1 MSTIRKIDITEVTEK
16 DVAYFVDQLNECDPS
31 DTLRKRKLEKM
42 IELLKDS
49 IVIYR
54 LKSPER
60 N

>member
-16 DVAYFVDQLNECDPS
+16 DVAYFVDQLNEC
-31 DTLRKRKLEKM
+31 TLRKRKLEKT

-54 LKSPER
+54 LKLPER

>member
-1 MSTIRKIDITEVTEK
+1 MSKAEVTEE

-31 DTLRKRKLEKM
+31 DTLRRRKLEKI
-42 IELLKDS
+42 IELLKES
-49 IVIYR
+49 IVIYH